1 MQINRQR
8 WLPPVDFTD
17 PVFGSFPAL
26 VRVTMCGLRLYVDDW
41 GREEVRLRK
50 MLAEIFE
57 HDESVSSEDLEGFLL
72 QLDEVNWLRLYVD
85 GYGRSLMQIRFWPA
99 VQHPDKNGS
108 RFAPPPGF
116 MKPSRTSQE
125 TFTVEERGRAG
136 ARAGE
141 HASARGGEH
150 LSRDLHDAPQ
160 SGLAPPSPFCS
171 QHQPWGTEEPCGPCR
186 TALLALRIWERA
198 AASTALPSP
207 ATPPASRDAL
217 AEPEEYVMPDGR
229 VDHT

>member
-17 PVFGSFPAL
+17 PVFGSLPAL
-26 VRVTMCGLRLYVDDW
+26 VRVTMGGLRLYVDDW

-85 GYGRSLMQIRFWPA
+85 RHGRSLMQIRFWPA

-108 RFAPPPGF
+108 RFDPP
-116 MKPSRTSQE
+116 
-125 TFTVEERGRAG
+125 
-136 ARAGE
+136 
-141 HASARGGEH
+141 
-150 LSRDLHDAPQ
+150 
-160 SGLAPPSPFCS
+160 
-171 QHQPWGTEEPCGPCR
+171 
-186 TALLALRIWERA
+186 
-198 AASTALPSP
+198 
-207 ATPPASRDAL
+207 
-217 AEPEEYVMPDGR
+217 R
-229 VDHT
+229 VC